1 MDAGGHE
8 NWHRDS
14 ETAGGV
20 VVHSGLVIGASPS
33 MDERGCDSG
42 RWVVACDLESR
53 AVARRR
59 RSSKMQRRW
68 AGPSPSSVCVFAS
81 SSPRQW
87 RCGENGRR
95 MDCRCFFI
103 GASFG
108 TYAGDR
114 ARERMVAVTD
124 DRRRPRK
131 LEDDVIIELG

>member
-1 MDAGGHE
+1 MQAPIYE

-42 RWVVACDLESR
+42 RWVVACDLASR

-59 RSSKMQRRW
+59 RSSEMRRRW

-81 SSPRQW
+81 SSLS
-87 RCGENGRR
+87 GRR
-95 MDCRCFFI
+95 RWRWF
-103 GASFG
+103 S
-108 TYAGDR
+108 GD
-114 ARERMVAVTD
+114 
-124 DRRRPRK
+124 
-131 LEDDVIIELG
+131 LSLLLGRLALVFW